1 MDPLVLLS
9 IALVVGLLWFNRHKL
24 VPGPSSSRRSTPLDT
39 FGGVRVS
46 PRLWRQLVKLTKDEQ
61 TAHRLVRNLLL
72 RYPDRDP
79 TWCCDKAIYDLE
91 RDRYRR

>member
-1 MDPLVLLS
+1 MDLLALLI
-9 IALVVGLLWFNRHKL
+9 IAVVVGLLWVNRQSL
-24 VPGPSSSRRSTPLDT
+24 VPGRSSSRRSTQLDT

-61 TAHRLVRNLLL
+61 TAHRLVRNLLI
-72 RYPDRDP
+72 RHPDRDP
-79 TWCCDKAIYDLE
+79 SWCCDKAIYDLE